1 MLSFRARQCMPSP
14 KSFSFSITAAQRQ
27 HTLYNRSRTARLASP
42 PRHGASTQTCRR
54 RVCWSC
60 SMHPPMHNIIMALC
74 QTPERANGRT
84 KQKMKH
90 CCKHIPPSWS
100 RRTVHALL
108 WSGQQQGYIPS
119 HWRLRKSTYFHCLI
133 AMWCNIH
140 ARNVFLSDRQP
151 YSWKYAA
158 ETASLFSLCHI
169 HFARQLQRLNI
180 RNHLFNY
187 FKNLPHAAQLV

>member
-27 HTLYNRSRTARLASP
+27 HTYYNRSRTARLASP
-42 PRHGASTQTCRR
+42 SRHGASTQTCRR

-60 SMHPPMHNIIMALC
+60 SMHPPMHNIIMALH

-90 CCKHIPPSWS
+90 CCKHIPPSWCG
-100 RRTVHALL
+100 RTVHALL

-119 HWRLRKSTYFHCLI
+119 HWRLRKSSYFHCLI

-140 ARNVFLSDRQP
+140 AKNVFLSDRQP
-151 YSWKYAA
+151 YPWKYAA
-158 ETASLFSLCHI
+158 KTASPFPLCHI

-180 RNHLFNY
+180 RNHLFNH
-187 FKNLPHAAQLV
+187 FP